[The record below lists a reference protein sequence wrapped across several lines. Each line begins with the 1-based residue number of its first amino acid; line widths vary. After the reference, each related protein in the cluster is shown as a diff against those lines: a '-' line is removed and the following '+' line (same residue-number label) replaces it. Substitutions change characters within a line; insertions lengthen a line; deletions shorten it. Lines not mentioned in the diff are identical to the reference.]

1 MWGNHHTSKRCPALN
16 KKIDACVR
24 LRHFAEKCRSKAQ
37 PRSVNYNQHNNF
49 CKEEGKLSGETYS
62 EIIMGLDYEQEN
74 VFNMSVT
81 WEYNTVKDHKIKR
94 QIETGS
100 DSAVISSFMR
110 QSLVNLS

>member
-1 MWGNHHTSKRCPALN
+1 M
-16 KKIDACVR
+16 
-24 LRHFAEKCRSKAQ
+24 
-37 PRSVNYNQHNNF
+37 SVNYNQHNSF
-49 CKEEGKLSGETYS
+49 CKEEGKLSGQTSS
-62 EIIMGLDYEQEN
+62 EIKMGLDYQQEN

-94 QIETGS
+94 KIDTGS